1 MKKFFKFGCL
11 GFIALVVLLI
21 ILGLVTAAFSD
32 SKDSTFPDTQVEKK
46 EATKTASENEE
57 KNDTSK
63 KEEKKNTGQKKEDV
77 PREFASALKKA
88 ETYANTMS
96 MSKAAIYDQ
105 LVSEYGEKFPEEAAQ
120 YAMEHIEHDWKANAL
135 KKAETYV
142 DEMAMS
148 SDAVYDQLVS
158 EYGEKFTAE
167 EAQYAVEH
175 LK

>member
-63 KEEKKNTGQKKEDV
+63 KEKKKTQDRKK
-77 PREFASALKKA
+77 K
-88 ETYANTMS
+88 MS
-96 MSKAAIYDQ
+96 
-105 LVSEYGEKFPEEAAQ
+105 LENLHP
-120 YAMEHIEHDWKANAL
+120 L
-135 KKAETYV
+135 
-142 DEMAMS
+142 
-148 SDAVYDQLVS
+148 
-158 EYGEKFTAE
+158 
-167 EAQYAVEH
+167 
-175 LK
+175 